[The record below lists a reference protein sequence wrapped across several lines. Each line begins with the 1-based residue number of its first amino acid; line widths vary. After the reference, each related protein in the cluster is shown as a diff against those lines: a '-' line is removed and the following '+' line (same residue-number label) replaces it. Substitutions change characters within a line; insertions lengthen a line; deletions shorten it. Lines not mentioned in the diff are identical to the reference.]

1 MRVYVNLMIESL
13 ECVLKMRSVRCIP
26 QFVGD
31 FAGMNFKTCC
41 GTSFLNADL
50 SGKER
55 SNYGNKREKKTERFE
70 SDGQVSV

>member
-1 MRVYVNLMIESL
+1 
-13 ECVLKMRSVRCIP
+13 
-26 QFVGD
+26 
-31 FAGMNFKTCC
+31 MNFKTCC